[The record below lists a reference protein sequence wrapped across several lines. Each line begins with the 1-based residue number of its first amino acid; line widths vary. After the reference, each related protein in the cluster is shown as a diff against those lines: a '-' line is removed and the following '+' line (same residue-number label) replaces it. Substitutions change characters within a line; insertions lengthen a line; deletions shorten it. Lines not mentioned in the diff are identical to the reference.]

1 MSVNYKSILI
11 NTLVYFISTYTLTIP
26 KACTFRGM
34 RREYFIHLA
43 SQTSLGLMY
52 DDPNKVQEVENI
64 IVDFYNRMTR
74 GSFKR
79 GLETPRCGFLL
90 SCNFSL
96 GKIQR
101 CI

>member
-1 MSVNYKSILI
+1 
-11 NTLVYFISTYTLTIP
+11 
-26 KACTFRGM
+26 
-34 RREYFIHLA
+34 
-43 SQTSLGLMY
+43 MY

-64 IVDFYNRMTR
+64 IIDFYNRMKR
-74 GSFKR
+74 GSSKR

-101 CI
+101 CDAWLYYVTINYNYCFQFH